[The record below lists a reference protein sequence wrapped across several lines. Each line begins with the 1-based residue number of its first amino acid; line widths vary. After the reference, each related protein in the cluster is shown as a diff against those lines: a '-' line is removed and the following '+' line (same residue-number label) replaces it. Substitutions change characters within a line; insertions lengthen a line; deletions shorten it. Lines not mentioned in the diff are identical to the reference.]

1 MTRYGRISPDQ
12 LAQFERETDNLIV
25 DVTLPIEIV
34 FNKIED
40 LLDYGD
46 IAQTPYTQLQAVNKG
61 YNIINKTGIYAD
73 YIKTWLRRPPNQRT
87 WMNFK
92 THFQQAF
99 DELNETGQLTLQ
111 QTGYRNV
118 NLVDEVVSRV
128 ANEVQAQLN
137 SIQETVNPTPAPTL
151 TSNNSTAQHITTDTL
166 IQQLLQQQAINIIEF
181 MAYTRFSISRQFD
194 AVVH

>member
-1 MTRYGRISPDQ
+1 
-12 LAQFERETDNLIV
+12 
-25 DVTLPIEIV
+25 
-34 FNKIED
+34 
-40 LLDYGD
+40 
-46 IAQTPYTQLQAVNKG
+46 
-61 YNIINKTGIYAD
+61 
-73 YIKTWLRRPPNQRT
+73 
-87 WMNFK
+87 MNFK
-92 THFQQAF
+92 IHFQQAF

-166 IQQLLQQQAINIIEF
+166 IQ
-181 MAYTRFSISRQFD
+181 
-194 AVVH
+194 